1 MKRFFVFQ
9 YKNGDVFSDVF
20 AGVNAAIAYGQMMW
34 DHLTDSE
41 KKMQYICVAE
51 TDVDPEYPEYPLECE
66 GFNPIREWY

>member
-9 YKNGDVFSDVF
+9 YKNGDVYSDVF
-20 AGVNAAIAYGQMMW
+20 AGVNVAIAYGQMMW

-51 TDVDPEYPEYPLECE
+51 MDADPEYPEYPLECE

>member
-9 YKNGDVFSDVF
+9 YKNGCVYSDVF
-20 AGVNAAIAYGQMMW
+20 AGVNDAIAYGQMMW

-41 KKMQYICVAE
+41 KKNQYICVAE
-51 TDVDPEYPEYPLECE
+51 MDVDPEYQEYPLECE